1 MKGMLLRTVPRSF
14 YARDTREVARN
25 LLGKILSCRIPEGI
39 AKGRIVETE
48 AYYGDKDPASH
59 ARRRKT
65 PRSKIMWGKPGVAYV
80 YFVYGMHHMLNVVT
94 EPEGT
99 PGAVLIRALEPVE
112 GIQLMKKRRKIQ
124 DIKNLTN
131 SPGKLTQALGI
142 TIEDNGADLA
152 GSHLWVEEG
161 RPEKFDIVSTGRI
174 GIKVGKNLKLR
185 FYIKGDEHVSRKY

>member
-1 MKGMLLRTVPRSF
+1 
-14 YARDTREVARN
+14 
-25 LLGKILSCRIPEGI
+25 
-39 AKGRIVETE
+39 
-48 AYYGDKDPASH
+48 
-59 ARRRKT
+59 
-65 PRSKIMWGKPGVAYV
+65 
-80 YFVYGMHHMLNVVT
+80 MLNVVT

-112 GIQLMKKRRKIQ
+112 GIELMKKRRKTQ

-152 GSHLWVEEG
+152 GSHLWVKEG
-161 RPEKFDIVSTGRI
+161 RGEKFDIVSTGRI